1 MDWGGSVN
9 ASDAVPHD
17 TSGFSASENAGQT
30 MRKHSAGERNGRAV
44 IMAVASGKGGVGKT
58 NISMNLAICLAAA
71 NQRVVLID
79 ADLGL
84 GNLDIMMNLNSRYNL
99 WHVMTGRKSLQQIT
113 QIGPSGVEV
122 ICGGSGLE
130 DMANL
135 TPFQHN
141 RLIHEFNCL
150 QDRSDVILID
160 TGAGISQNVIG
171 FCMAADQV
179 LVVATPEPAAM
190 TDAYAV
196 IKVLAARQYPGRIN
210 LLVNM
215 AASIEEGKKICR
227 QIAQVASRFLAV
239 PIYEAGILCR
249 DQCLQAAVC
258 LQQPVLTAYPN
269 CLFSKGL
276 KAISNRLINTAPA
289 PTAGDGFFRKVVN
302 WFF

>member
-1 MDWGGSVN
+1 
-9 ASDAVPHD
+9 
-17 TSGFSASENAGQT
+17 
-30 MRKHSAGERNGRAV
+30 MRKRGTDGDLGRAV
-44 IMAVASGKGGVGKT
+44 VMAVASGKGGVGKT
-58 NISMNLAICLAAA
+58 NISMNLAICLAWSG
-71 NQRVVLID
+71 QRVILID

-84 GNLDIMMNLNSRYNL
+84 GNLDIIMNLNSRYNL
-99 WHVMTGRKSLQQIT
+99 SHVIAGRKSLDQIT
-113 QIGPSGVEV
+113 QIGPAGVEV

-141 RLIHEFNCL
+141 RLIHDFNHL

-171 FCMAADQV
+171 FCMAADQT
-179 LVVATPEPAAM
+179 LVVTTPEPTAM

-196 IKVLAARQYPGRIN
+196 IKVLAARKYDGRIS

-215 AASIEEGKKICR
+215 ANSIEEGKKICR
-227 QIAQVASRFLAV
+227 QIAQVASRFLSR

-249 DQCLQAAVC
+249 DPCLQTAVC
-258 LQQPVLTAYPN
+258 LQQPVLMAYPN
-269 CLFSKGL
+269 CPFSKGL
-276 KAISNRLINTAPA
+276 KTISNRLTNTAPSQ
-289 PTAGDGFFRKVVN
+289 TAGDGFFRKVVN

>member
-1 MDWGGSVN
+1 LGRLGLKF
-9 ASDAVPHD
+9 DAVPRNS
-17 TSGFSASENAGQT
+17 SGFSAAANAGQT
-30 MRKHSAGERNGRAV
+30 MRKRSAGEEPGRAV
-44 IMAVASGKGGVGKT
+44 VMAVASGKGGVGKT
-58 NISMNLAICLAAA
+58 NISMNLAICLASSG
-71 NQRVVLID
+71 QRVILID

-99 WHVMTGRKSLQQIT
+99 WHVIAGGKSLDQIA
-113 QIGPSGVEV
+113 QIGPAGVEV

-141 RLIHEFNCL
+141 RLIHEFNRL

-171 FCMAADQV
+171 FCMAADQT
-179 LVVATPEPAAM
+179 LVVTTPEPAAM

-196 IKVLAARQYPGRIN
+196 IKVLAARKYQGRIN

-215 AASIEEGKKICR
+215 AGSIEEGKKICR
-227 QIAQVASRFLAV
+227 QIAHVASRFLAM

-258 LQQPVLTAYPN
+258 LQQPVLLAYPN
-269 CLFSKGL
+269 CPFSMGL
-276 KAISNRLINTAPA
+276 KTISNRLTNTAPSQ
-289 PTAGDGFFRKVVN
+289 TAGDGFFRKVVN